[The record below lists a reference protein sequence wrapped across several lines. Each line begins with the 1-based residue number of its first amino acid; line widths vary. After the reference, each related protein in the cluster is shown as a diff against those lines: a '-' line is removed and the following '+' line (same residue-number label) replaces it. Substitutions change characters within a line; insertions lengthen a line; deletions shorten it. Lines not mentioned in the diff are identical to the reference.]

1 MAKEGILLES
11 GTNEVEILEFV
22 LNGQGFGVNVAKVQA
37 IEQFDPDKVTKMPQ
51 ARHSMAGVLLFRN
64 RTLPLIDLSSEL
76 DLDQKTHYDAND
88 TLTAADDENKR
99 IVLVLEFNN
108 ITSAILCDGV
118 NRIHR
123 VSWKEISPLNST
135 LAKTSAV
142 FTGSVNIEKREIL
155 IVDMEKIL
163 AEIFPESALQDIAAI
178 SHDDRRATSRGEA
191 RIYMAEDSAAI
202 RTMVLSVL
210 NKAGYCGV
218 TAFDNGQACW
228 DAIETLRQRAD
239 EEGHD
244 IGDYLHLV
252 ISDIEMPK
260 MDGLTLCRSIKTSS
274 DLAGLKVILFSS
286 LINDQMAAKCRSVG
300 ADNYVSK
307 PNSPELIRSIDEL
320 CLATETAKA

>member
-1 MAKEGILLES
+1 MAREGILLES

-37 IEQFDPDKVTKMPQ
+37 IEQFDQNKVTKMPQ

-64 RTLPLIDLSSEL
+64 RTLPLIDLSAEL
-76 DLDQKTHYDAND
+76 GLLRQDLHYDGD
-88 TLTAADDENKR
+88 SLSAADDENKR

-108 ITSAILCDGV
+108 VTSAILCDGV

-123 VSWKEISPLNST
+123 VSWKDISPLNST

-142 FTGSVNIEKREIL
+142 FTGSVSIEKREIL

-163 AEIFPESALQDIAAI
+163 SEIFPESALQDIDAVDLNSHRAA
-178 SHDDRRATSRGEA
+178 SRGEA

-202 RTMVLSVL
+202 RTMVLQVL

-218 TAFDNGQACW
+218 TAFDNGLACW
-228 DAIETLRQRAD
+228 EAIQNLRQRASD
-239 EEGHD
+239 EDND
-244 IGDYLHLV
+244 IKEYLHLV

-260 MDGLTLCRSIKTSS
+260 MDGLTLCRNIKTS
-274 DLAGLKVILFSS
+274 DLSVLPVILFSS

-300 ADNYVSK
+300 ANNYVSK
-307 PNSPELIRSIDEL
+307 PNSPELICCIDEL
-320 CLATETAKA
+320 CLANEAAHA

>member
-37 IEQFDPDKVTKMPQ
+37 IEQFDRGKVTKMPQ
-51 ARHSMAGVLLFRN
+51 ARSSMAGVLLFRN

-76 DLDQKTHYDAND
+76 GVTRHASDYDDSN
-88 TLTAADDENKR
+88 TLTAADDEEKQ

-108 ITSAILCDGV
+108 ITSAVLVDGV

-123 VSWKEISPLNST
+123 VSWKEISPLSST
-135 LAKTSAV
+135 LARTSAV

-155 IVDMEKIL
+155 IVDMEKIIG
-163 AEIFPESALQDIAAI
+163 EIFPESALQDIAAI
-178 SHDDRRATSRGEA
+178 PQDDRRAASRGEA

-202 RTMVLSVL
+202 RTMVLQVL
-210 NKAGYCGV
+210 SKAGYTNV

-228 DAIETLRQRAD
+228 DAIQQLKQRAQD
-239 EEGHD
+239 EGHEL
-244 IGDYLHLV
+244 GDYLHLV

-260 MDGLTLCRSIKTSS
+260 MDGLTLCRSIKTG

-286 LINDQMAAKCRSVG
+286 LINEQMAAKCRSVG

-307 PNSPELIRSIDEL
+307 PNSPQLIQTIDEL
-320 CLATETAKA
+320 CLVGAAAA